1 MGFSRARE
9 RISGLAGDELSAAMA
24 GIGMNFAV
32 SARAT
37 NPNIEDTL
45 LFASIEGMEHGDLRA
60 LAVLVTWF
68 GIHGSWLN
76 ADRLIGLVRSQ
87 GSVRVRAF
95 WTALAQW
102 HRQDR
107 RFARLRRLHRG
118 TPVDLLAVGT
128 DFLLKKRGEDPRFQ
142 GTALRVP
149 AGVLRDRRAD
159 VLSPA
164 ELARRLPA
172 YRFRVMMGPSYR
184 ADMWA
189 ALATQPNLTT
199 AAIARQAYGS
209 YATAAAVRR
218 AFAVVTSGVDD
229 SSSKRPRR
237 GELASR
243 PG

>member
-9 RISGLAGDELSAAMA
+9 RISDLAGDDLSAAMA

-32 SARAT
+32 SAAT

-45 LFASIEGMEHGDLRA
+45 LFASIEGMEHGDLRV
-60 LAVLVTWF
+60 LAVLVAWF
-68 GIHGSWLN
+68 GIHGSWVN
-76 ADRLIGLVRSQ
+76 ADRLISLARSQ
-87 GSVRVRAF
+87 RSVRVRAL

-102 HRQDR
+102 YRQDR
-107 RFARLRRLHRG
+107 RFARLCRLHRG

-128 DFLLKKRGEDPRFQ
+128 DFLMKKRGEDPRFQ

-149 AGVLRDRRAD
+149 AGVLRERPAD
-159 VLSPA
+159 VLSPT
-164 ELARRLPA
+164 ELAHRHPA
-172 YRFRVMMGPSYR
+172 YRYRVMMGPSYR

-199 AAIARQAYGS
+199 AQIARQAYGS

-218 AFAVVTSGVDD
+218 AFAVVSIPD
-229 SSSKRPRR
+229 R
-237 GELASR
+237 GLN
-243 PG
+243 